1 MNKTHKVQ
9 VWTDVDA
16 IFDGLD
22 EGGRQHLANKLNK
35 HGYINPKLFYSKTPQ
50 ELMDELV
57 DENGLDWCIV
67 ALACSA

>member
-16 IFDGLD
+16 IFDWLD

-35 HGYINPKLFYSKTPQ
+35 HGYINPKLFNSTTPQ
-50 ELMDELV
+50 EKIDELV
-57 DENGLDWCIV
+57 DENGLEWCMI
-67 ALACSA
+67 ALSRNA

>member
-35 HGYINPKLFYSKTPQ
+35 HGYINHKLFNDKTVN
-50 ELMDELV
+50 ELLLEAANRV
-57 DENGLDWCIV
+57 GARTCIHY
-67 ALACSA
+67 LADML